1 LRRTI
6 SFIVTSALAV
16 VPVIAL
22 ASCAQTA
29 HDDPTLHPP
38 GGPARKAGETVV
50 RDLSKYDFMTAFPK
64 RFLEQRVAFTAACEM
79 SSRSTDKSVAAD
91 AELLYKIG
99 LDSQGPEDFASRL
112 QGKFELVQIEAETA
126 GGTAGPSAKEGMMT
140 GYATPE
146 FVVRSRPDE
155 RFRFPIYGD
164 IRATH
169 PELADKPRRE
179 LVAAEA
185 ARDAVIA
192 WIDDPLG
199 WALIETNGTARL
211 KFDDGGM
218 KDGKPRK
225 RICVSRI
232 ATNGREWTSLG
243 RWLANRG
250 LVDGTYTFADV
261 VRAAEKLP
269 DQAAEAALDNERVV
283 FFAVV
288 DEKAFP
294 PPLGLPA
301 GKLLSAYSCAADQSI
316 YPPGTVLIVFDRGE
330 GVREPRSARFLF
342 VHDAGGAIK
351 GAGRIDLYFGEGI
364 DAVAQAGQTRTPI
377 EVYRL
382 RRRN

>member
-1 LRRTI
+1 MRRTI
-6 SFIVTSALAV
+6 SFLLALGLGA
-16 VPVIAL
+16 
-22 ASCAQTA
+22 CAQTA

-38 GGPARKAGETVV
+38 GTPVRASGETVV
-50 RDLSKYDFMTAFPK
+50 RDLSRFDFMTAFPK

-79 SSRSTDKSVAAD
+79 SSRSADKSAAGD
-91 AELLYKIG
+91 AELLYKIAM
-99 LDSQGPEDFASRL
+99 DAQGPEDFASRL
-112 QGKFELVQIEAETA
+112 QGKFELVQVEADPSS
-126 GGTAGPSAKEGMMT
+126 GTSAKDGMMT
-140 GYATPE
+140 GYASPE
-146 FVVRSRPDE
+146 FVVRSKPDE

-179 LVAAEA
+179 LVASDAL
-185 ARDAVIA
+185 RDSAIA

-211 KFDDGGM
+211 KFDDGGI

-225 RICVSRI
+225 RICISRV

-250 LVDGTYTFADV
+250 LVDGSYTFADV
-261 VRAAEKLP
+261 VRASEKLP
-269 DQAAEAALDNERVV
+269 DKAAEAALDNERVV

-288 DEKAFP
+288 DEKSFP

-301 GKLLSAYSCAADQSI
+301 GKLLAAYSCAADQSI
-316 YPPGTVLIVFDRGE
+316 YPAGTVLVVFDRGE

-351 GAGRIDLYFGEGI
+351 GPGRIDLYFGEGV
-364 DAVAQAGQTRTPI
+364 DAVAAAGQARTPI